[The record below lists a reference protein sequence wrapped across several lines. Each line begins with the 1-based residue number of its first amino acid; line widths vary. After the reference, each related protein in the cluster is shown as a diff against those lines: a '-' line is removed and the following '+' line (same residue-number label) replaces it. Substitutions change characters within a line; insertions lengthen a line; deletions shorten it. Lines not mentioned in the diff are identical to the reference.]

1 MALNKNKRVLI
12 TGGTGFI
19 GRNLQEYLKGKF
31 NIFAPTHAELD
42 LTDTLSVSKYISD
55 HNIDVI
61 INCAAYGVYGAEIQD
76 IVFRNLRMF
85 FNIVRN
91 LDKVKK
97 IIHFGSGA
105 EYDRNRPIVR
115 IKEEDFDQRI
125 PKDDYGFYKYIC
137 SKYIEESDKIVCL
150 RLFGVYG
157 KYDADSKFIP
167 STIIKNLLKQNT
179 TINQNM
185 ILDYLYIDDLMP
197 IVEYFILNKPKFKNY
212 NVSPDESIDLITVG
226 NIINE
231 ISDYKSKITVLK
243 GGLNNEFT
251 GDNTRLKSEIP
262 NIKFTDYKE
271 GTEKLFR
278 YYKENLDKIDKDAI
292 TKDRYLKSL
301 LNKNKL

>member
-1 MALNKNKRVLI
+1 MTLSKGKGVLI

-19 GRNLQEYLKGKF
+19 GRSLQEYLKDKF
-31 NIFAPTHAELD
+31 NISAPTHAELD

-61 INCAAYGVYGAEIQD
+61 INCAAYGIYGAEIQD
-76 IVFRNLRMF
+76 IVSRNLRMF

-91 LDKVKK
+91 LDKVKR
-97 IIHFGSGA
+97 IIHFGSSA
-105 EYDRNRPIVR
+105 EYDRSRPVIR

-167 STIIKNLLKQNT
+167 STIIKNLLKQNAV
-179 TINQNM
+179 INQNI

-212 NVSPDESIDLITVG
+212 NVSPNEPIDLITIS

-231 ISDYKSKITVLK
+231 ISDYKSKITVLER
-243 GGLNNEFT
+243 GLNNEFT

-262 NIKFTDYKE
+262 NIKFTNYKE
-271 GTEKLFR
+271 GIKRLFR
-278 YYKENLDKIDKDAI
+278 YYKENLNKI
-292 TKDRYLKSL
+292 
-301 LNKNKL
+301 NKVL

>member
-1 MALNKNKRVLI
+1 MKKVLI

-31 NIFAPTHAELD
+31 NISAPTQAELD
-42 LTDTLSVSKYISD
+42 LTDTQSVSKYISD
-55 HNIDVI
+55 HKIDVI
-61 INCAAYGVYGAEIQD
+61 INCAAYGIYGAEIQD
-76 IVFRNLRMF
+76 IVFRNLMMF

-105 EYDRNRPIVR
+105 EYDRSRPIVR
-115 IKEEDFDQRI
+115 IKEEDFDRRI

-157 KYDADSKFIP
+157 KYDADSKFMP
-167 STIIKNLLKQNT
+167 STIIKNLLKQNAV
-179 TINQNM
+179 INQNI

-197 IVEYFILNKPKFKNY
+197 IVEYFILNKPKFKSY
-212 NVSPDESIDLITVG
+212 NVSPNEPIDLITISD
-226 NIINE
+226 IINE

-278 YYKENLDKIDKDAI
+278 YYKENLDKIDI
-292 TKDRYLKSL
+292 
-301 LNKNKL
+301 